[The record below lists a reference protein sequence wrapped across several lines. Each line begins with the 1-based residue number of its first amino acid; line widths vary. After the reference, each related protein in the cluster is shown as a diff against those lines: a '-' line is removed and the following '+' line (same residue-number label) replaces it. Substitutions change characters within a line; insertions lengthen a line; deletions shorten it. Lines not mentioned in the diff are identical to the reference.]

1 MCDEQSS
8 PGCIPGCIVPGPNDG
23 GWCTEGE
30 SGNGWCDGRPWKPE
44 QLELLSGKYRRGS
57 SHNEVVLD
65 SKDWGANLPHSVE
78 AFFYPAGCIMCER
91 TVREVHCQFLAAYD
105 LTACDVPLVRFWMDG
120 HLEPFEA
127 DSVGCPGRRSVS
139 CPGAPHTEYDDDD

>member
-57 SHNEVVLD
+57 SYNEVVLD
-65 SKDWGANLPHSVE
+65 SKDWGANLPHSVD
-78 AFFYPAGCIMCER
+78 AFFYPVGCIMCER
-91 TVREVHCQFLAAYD
+91 TVREVHCRFLAAYD

-127 DSVGCPGRRSVS
+127 DSVGCPGAASVS
-139 CPGAPHTEYDDDD
+139 CPGTAHSQEE